1 MGRAK
6 VKLEL
11 IAKER
16 SRNTTFQK
24 RKKGL
29 KKKTYEF
36 STLCDVDA
44 CLIIFG
50 PKQGNRLIEP
60 ETWPENREDVLNIIE
75 RFRKNCTATEGRGN
89 RHIGIPEFYED
100 QIKKL
105 RRELIELRQH
115 NSKTQYPTWDNRLDN
130 LSVDQLKHLAAS
142 LDSKI
147 EFVKA
152 MIDLNEGNH
161 YVLDDVTGLIE
172 YSVPPMNQNPPPP
185 LPLPHLP
192 YRDSYNRSTMDDMQI
207 HMNPHHQPYCALD
220 QSLVINGMDCM
231 GNYYGT
237 SNSIIPYH
245 PTTVV
250 APMSN
255 QICYNPMLPTV
266 DEMTVINNTGGGP
279 VRPCY
284 FTHPYFAPPLH
295 QINEF
300 FDLQDYH
307 HDLDDK
313 RS

>member
-1 MGRAK
+1 MGCAK
-6 VKLEL
+6 LMLEL

-16 SRNTTFQK
+16 SCNTTFQK
-24 RKKGL
+24 IKKGL

-60 ETWPENREDVLNIIE
+60 KTWPENREDVLNIIE
-75 RFRKNCTATEGRGN
+75 WFRKNCTATEGRGN
-89 RHIGIPEFYED
+89 RHIDIPEFYED

-105 RRELIELRQH
+105 RRELTELKQQ

-130 LSVDQLKHLAAS
+130 LFVDQLKHLAAS

-147 EFVKA
+147 EFLKT
-152 MIDLNEGNH
+152 MIDLNKGYH
-161 YVLDDVTGLIE
+161 YVLDDVARLIE
-172 YSVPPMNQNPPPP
+172 YFVPPMNQNPAPS
-185 LPLPHLP
+185 LPLPILA
-192 YRDSYNRSTMDDMQI
+192 YRDSYNRSTMDDM
-207 HMNPHHQPYCALD
+207 HMHLNPHHQPYCALD
-220 QSLVINGMDCM
+220 QSLVINGMECM

-245 PTTVV
+245 PTAVV
-250 APMSN
+250 SPMSN
-255 QICYNPMLPTV
+255 QICYNPIPTV
-266 DEMTVINNTGGGP
+266 VEMTVINNAEGGS

-284 FTHPYFAPPLH
+284 FSHPYFAPPLH

-300 FDLQDYH
+300 FDLHDYH